1 MKHQGEELREKIKT
15 SNLSIIEIAKVL
27 GMTTQNIHHHLRKE
41 VLDSNFSRL
50 FKEKISFNNVDKLFS
65 SSDDL
70 KKMGVPFYEVSAIAG
85 YRLLMN
91 NEGTEEIAGF
101 INLPEFKG
109 AQCCIRM
116 RGDSM
121 EPMIM
126 NGAVLGLR
134 EIVDKTEIEWG
145 GIYAVVT
152 DDNLFTAK
160 IYESDKDNFNIVKL
174 NKEYPDMTLPKKR
187 VLKLHKVLVY
197 MNGRSLSY

>member
-1 MKHQGEELREKIKT
+1 MNHQGKELRDKIKA
-15 SNLSIIEIAKVL
+15 SNMSMVEIAKTL
-27 GMTTQNIHHHLRKE
+27 AMTTQNLHHHLRKE
-41 VLDSNFSRL
+41 TLDLNFSRL
-50 FKEKISFNNVDKLFS
+50 FKEKIKLDYVDNSFS
-65 SSDDL
+65 SYNEIR
-70 KKMGVPFYEVSAIAG
+70 KIGVPFYEATSLSG
-85 YRLLMN
+85 YRILSN
-91 NEGTEEIAGF
+91 NEGTEEIDGF

-109 AQCCIRM
+109 SKCCIRM

-134 EIVDKTEIEWG
+134 EIADKTEIEWG

-160 IYESDKDNFNIVKL
+160 IYELDKDNFNIVKQ
-174 NKEYPDMTLPKKR
+174 NKEYPDMTLPKTR

-197 MNGRSLSY
+197 MNSRSLSY